1 LGSALDTLTAS
12 NDLQVR
18 LNRYAEFDRI
28 NGAYL
33 DWQLEQFLP
42 FLGDRIL
49 EIGCGIGGILERLPP
64 CSLIYSLD
72 VEADVLAAAQQRFAG
87 RPDCQFSL
95 LDLATC
101 SEQAFVDLKSQQ
113 FDTVLAI
120 NVLEHIQNDG
130 IILQRVEQ
138 LLRPGGHLL
147 ILVPAH
153 QWLYGEYDRLDGHFR
168 RYSKNGLARL
178 ISQTKLRIRRL
189 HYFNLLG
196 AAGWWL
202 HYRFLKNAMHG
213 AGQFALMS
221 RMIPLMKWAERIVSP
236 PFGLSV
242 IAVLQNP
249 AENDNTTG
257 V

>member
-1 LGSALDTLTAS
+1 M
-12 NDLQVR
+12 
-18 LNRYAEFDRI
+18 

-33 DWQLEQFLP
+33 DWQLEQFQP

-64 CSLIYSLD
+64 CSLIHSLD
-72 VEADVLAAAQQRFAG
+72 VEADVLAAARQRFSG
-87 RPDCQFSL
+87 RPECLFSL

-101 SEQAFVDLKSQQ
+101 SEQAFADLKSQQ

-120 NVLEHIQNDG
+120 NVLEHIEHEG
-130 IILQRVEQ
+130 IILHRVEQ

-168 RYSKNGLARL
+168 RYSKNGLAQL
-178 ISQTKLRIRRL
+178 ISQTNLRIRRL
-189 HYFNLLG
+189 LYFNLLG

-202 HYRFLKNAMHG
+202 HYRLLKNTMHG
-213 AGQFALMS
+213 AGQFALMN
-221 RMIPLMKWAERIVSP
+221 RMIPLMKRAERIVSP

-249 AENDNTTG
+249 VENKSTTRA
-257 V
+257 

>member
-1 LGSALDTLTAS
+1 M
-12 NDLQVR
+12 
-18 LNRYAEFDRI
+18 

-33 DWQLEQFLP
+33 DWQLEQFQP

-64 CSLIYSLD
+64 CSLIHSLD
-72 VEADVLAAAQQRFAG
+72 VEADVLAAARQRFVG
-87 RPDCQFSL
+87 RPECQFSL

-101 SEQAFVDLKSQQ
+101 SEQTFSNLKSQR
-113 FDTVLAI
+113 FDTVLAV

-130 IILQRVEQ
+130 LILQRVEQ
-138 LLRPGGHLL
+138 LLQPGGHLL

-168 RYSKNGLARL
+168 RYSKNSLARL
-178 ISQTKLRIRRL
+178 IAQTKLRIRRL

-202 HYRFLKNAMHG
+202 HYRLLKNTMHG
-213 AGQFALMS
+213 TGQFALMN
-221 RMIPLMKWAERIVSP
+221 RMIPLMKRAERIVSP
-236 PFGLSV
+236 PVGLSV

-249 AENDNTTG
+249 VENKSTTEA
-257 V
+257 